1 MPEVPE
7 GIDPDEFLEL
17 IEGLDDQIIVEL
29 TGKAKCIYEKLQE
42 LSNGFKNAI
51 KKFDGDFPVSHI
63 KFDINNSLPTGNYG
77 VTLQPNNYSITI
89 EMSNTQLGT
98 ISDLGAAVSFAHEV
112 IHAEIF
118 RKMFSAAQNNNLDP
132 ANMIRQQQID
142 YVNSLKDNFPG
153 IYDYYIERYRPNW
166 NHNMMAQHYRNTIAD
181 IVQEFDNNSLP
192 RSVYEDISWA
202 GLRIIDNPNISGSES
217 SIAWSNLDSQEK
229 SRIISNVSK
238 YFHNG
243 TQNCN

>member
-112 IHAEIF
+112 INAEIF

-192 RSVYEDISWA
+192 RSV
-202 GLRIIDNPNISGSES
+202 
-217 SIAWSNLDSQEK
+217 
-229 SRIISNVSK
+229 
-238 YFHNG
+238 
-243 TQNCN
+243 